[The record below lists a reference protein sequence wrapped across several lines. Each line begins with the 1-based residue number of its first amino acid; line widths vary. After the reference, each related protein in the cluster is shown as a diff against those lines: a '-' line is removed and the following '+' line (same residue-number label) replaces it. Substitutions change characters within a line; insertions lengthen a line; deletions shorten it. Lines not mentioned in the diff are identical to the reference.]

1 MLTHIPAAFE
11 RILQC
16 LHAEK
21 EPLSWNISKSFKGQF
36 SLRIWASQEVPAFPN
51 KGRKSKHSHFSHAF
65 SPTNVDTNT
74 DSKVKNAN
82 AVIPDHKKPESTGKR
97 TKTPSRIRRDKARRA
112 SWSLQ
117 KKLSRQN
124 LRATER
130 LSEQRRLEQSD
141 PPSDSRSTVS
151 SPERLENIPEV
162 LESDGTLETSTIL
175 EPTEKRD
182 LCLVSSPRECTNA
195 NVHPDNSTSSVPSL
209 SEGNTN
215 LDHSATSS
223 ETEAAGNNTLDDI
236 FSGVCDNC
244 FKEIGPGV
252 TPRLC
257 TKCKVVKYC
266 SVKCQKKQWTEH
278 KKLCIDFVYP

>member
-1 MLTHIPAAFE
+1 M
-11 RILQC
+11 
-16 LHAEK
+16 
-21 EPLSWNISKSFKGQF
+21 
-36 SLRIWASQEVPAFPN
+36 SLCVP
-51 KGRKSKHSHFSHAF
+51 G
-65 SPTNVDTNT
+65 
-74 DSKVKNAN
+74 
-82 AVIPDHKKPESTGKR
+82 
-97 TKTPSRIRRDKARRA
+97 
-112 SWSLQ
+112 L
-117 KKLSRQN
+117 L
-124 LRATER
+124 
-130 LSEQRRLEQSD
+130 
-141 PPSDSRSTVS
+141 
-151 SPERLENIPEV
+151 
-162 LESDGTLETSTIL
+162 
-175 EPTEKRD
+175 
-182 LCLVSSPRECTNA
+182 
-195 NVHPDNSTSSVPSL
+195 VHPDNSTSSVPSL